1 MKTITI
7 ANQKGGV
14 GKSKISYNLL
24 TELTTSK
31 RKGILFDTDP
41 QKSCL
46 NIFNIRKDANKKI
59 IVKPALEDIHYK
71 IDQAKDKFD
80 FAIID
85 TPPHNH
91 KTMALSIICADLVI
105 IPVQDSPMDI
115 LSTKN
120 TIDLIKKAQEKNS
133 NIKVYFLLSRIQP
146 NTILSRELKDYL
158 NTLYK
163 IPILKSFTT
172 NRVDY
177 KQSIIYGLSVTEFK
191 PTSKASKEIKKLTKE
206 IKSIL
211 TL

>member
-24 TELTTSK
+24 AELTTTN

-41 QKSCL
+41 QQSCV
-46 NIFNIRKDANKKI
+46 NIFQFRKNADKNITVR
-59 IVKPALEDIHYK
+59 PALEDIHYK
-71 IDQAKDKFD
+71 IDQVKNIFD

-91 KTMALSIICADLVI
+91 KTMALAIICADLVI

-120 TIDLIKKAQEKNS
+120 TVELIKKAQAENP
-133 NIKVYFLLSRIQP
+133 NIKIYFLLSRIQP
-146 NTILSRELKDYL
+146 YTILSRELTDYL
-158 NTLYK
+158 NNLYD
-163 IPILKSFTT
+163 IPILNSITT

-177 KQSIIYGLSVTEFK
+177 KQSVIYGLSAAEFK
-191 PTSKASKEIKKLTKE
+191 PESKAAQEITNLRQE
-206 IKSIL
+206 IENIL
-211 TL
+211 TF

>member
-24 TELTTSK
+24 TELTTSD

-41 QKSCL
+41 QQSCF
-46 NIFNIRKDANKKI
+46 NIFNFRKNTDKKI
-59 IVKPALEDIHYK
+59 IVRPALEDIHHK
-71 IDQAKDKFD
+71 IDEVKNEFN

-91 KTMALSIICADLVI
+91 KTMALAVICADLVI

-115 LSTKN
+115 LSTKS
-120 TIDLIKKAQEKNS
+120 TIKLIKQAQKENP

-146 NTILSRELKDYL
+146 NTILSRELTDYL
-158 NTLYK
+158 NNLYD
-163 IPILKSFTT
+163 IPILKNSTT

-177 KQSIIYGLSVTEFK
+177 KQAMIYGLSAVEFK
-191 PTSKASKEIKKLTKE
+191 PTSKAAQEIILLTKE

-211 TL
+211 TF